1 MGLKM
6 SAANDLP
13 GTSPRAVRTF
23 AIRRFAFAIRPFGV
37 LETSLRK
44 PTTGPNEVCHMPHLG
59 SGM

>member
-23 AIRRFAFAIRPFGV
+23 AFSRFAFANRPFSV

-59 SGM
+59 RGV